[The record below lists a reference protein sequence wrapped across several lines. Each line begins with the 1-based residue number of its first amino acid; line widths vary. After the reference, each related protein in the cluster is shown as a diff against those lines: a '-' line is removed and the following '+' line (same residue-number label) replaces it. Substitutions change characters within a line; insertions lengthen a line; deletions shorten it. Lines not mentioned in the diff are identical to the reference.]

1 MLYSRTSN
9 YTMLTSPHWALRG
22 VWVIAFFC
30 GTLAVLPAQSAAV
43 QPVDLQITSAP
54 LTTVI
59 DSLATKYPIQF
70 FYRPEQLPRQN
81 VRAQYRQEPLSTVL
95 ADLLAGTGLGAL
107 YYRDYAVIIAPA
119 AQLSQAFT
127 AYYFESLER
136 VLSDVDSDDNTIRIG
151 SLEELGPS
159 GRARI
164 RGRVID
170 RNTGEPVIGAT
181 VFVTDLGTGTSSDE
195 EGYFTVE
202 LPPGEH
208 ELRIQSVGYN
218 ELKRTLFSLSDGEL
232 ELELRG
238 SATELDE
245 VVVTD
250 RARDA
255 NVSTVQIGVDKL
267 EVESIRK
274 TPALL
279 GEADVVRT
287 LLLRPGVTTVGEGA
301 TGFNVRGGEVDQ
313 NLVLQDE
320 NFLLNASHALGFF
333 STFNA
338 DLVRSVELYKGNI
351 PAQYGGRLASVLDV
365 QMRDGDFERFKFKG
379 GVGPIAGR
387 FSMEGPLVKD
397 KTSFIAGV
405 RSSYS
410 DYVLGLFNIQ
420 ELERSSAFF
429 YDANLRLTHRLSSSS
444 NLVLAGYA
452 SADDFTFDGQ
462 FGFNYRTRSGQ
473 AVLRNFFTEDFFSK
487 LAFSLGTY
495 DSEELDLDGTDGA
508 SLRTQVQYYRLKEV
522 LNRQFNDD
530 LSIEAGLSGVLY
542 QVQPGSQQ
550 PFGGLSLIEPEE
562 LEQEKGLELAAFAE
576 AKYSISPA
584 LEISAGL
591 RFVNYRFLG
600 PKTVF
605 DYLDPERPRRDEI
618 TGSSLLEGTIAEYNS
633 LEPRLAARYR
643 LSSSSSIKAGYSRTA
658 QFINQLFNSASPAPT
673 SQYQLSTEYIPPHRA
688 HNFSIGY
695 FRNFK
700 DDLWEVSIE
709 GYGRLIDQ
717 LLDYRDFAD
726 LRVNPNLETEILVG
740 EGRGYGAEL
749 SIHKKQ
755 GLLNGRV
762 SYTYSIAERK
772 VVGINGGE
780 YFPGNSNKPHDLSV
794 LLNYN
799 YNQRN
804 TVTVNFTYSTGR
816 PITAPVGSY
825 RSREGLIVP
834 IYSERNQLRIP
845 DYHRLDLAYTMGTG
859 YRKDR
864 PVKIS
869 WTFSLYNVYARRNAF
884 SVFFTQDP
892 SQTPR
897 ANRLS
902 VLGTV
907 FPALTINFETI

>member
-1 MLYSRTSN
+1 MLNLFSWLRRLGWVVVLLGS
-9 YTMLTSPHWALRG
+9 LTAAR
-22 VWVIAFFC
+22 
-30 GTLAVLPAQSAAV
+30 AQSAAI
-43 QPVDLQITSAP
+43 QPVDLQLESAP
-54 LTTVI
+54 LAVII

-70 FYRPEQLPRQN
+70 FYQQNQLPTRTM
-81 VRAQYRQEPLSTVL
+81 RAQYRQEPLGAVL
-95 ADLLAGTGLGAL
+95 DDVLAGTGLSAL

-119 AQLSQAFT
+119 EQLSKAFT
-127 AYYFESLER
+127 ADYFESLER
-136 VLSDVDSDDNTIRIG
+136 VLGDVDSGVDVIRIG

-159 GRARI
+159 GRAEI
-164 RGRVID
+164 RGSVID

-181 VFVTDLGTGTSSDE
+181 VFVTDLGTGTSTDE
-195 EGYFTVE
+195 VGAFILS

-208 ELRIQSVGYN
+208 EVRIQSVGYN
-218 ELKRTLFSLSDGEL
+218 EMKRTVFSLSDGEL
-232 ELELRG
+232 QLELRS
-238 SATELDE
+238 SATELEE
-245 VVVTD
+245 VVVTEQ
-250 RARDA
+250 ARDV
-255 NVSTVQIGVDKL
+255 NVSSVQIGVDRL
-267 EVESIRK
+267 AVESIRK

-313 NLVLQDE
+313 NLILQDE

-365 QMRDGDFERFKFKG
+365 QMRDGDFERFRIKG
-379 GVGPIAGR
+379 GIGPIAGR
-387 FSMEGPLVKD
+387 VSLEGPLVKD
-397 KTSFIAGV
+397 RTSFVAGV

-420 ELERSSAFF
+420 ELDRSSAFF
-429 YDANLRLTHRLSSSS
+429 YDANLRLTHRLGDNSS
-444 NLVLAGYA
+444 LVLAGYA
-452 SADDFTFDGQ
+452 SEDDFTFDGQ

-473 AVLRNFFTEDFFSK
+473 AILRNFFNDDFFSK
-487 LAFSLGTY
+487 LAFSLGSY
-495 DSEELDLDGTDGA
+495 DSEELDLDGPDGA
-508 SLRTQVQYYRLKEV
+508 RLQTQVNYYRLKEV
-522 LNRQFNDD
+522 LNRK
-530 LSIEAGLSGVLY
+530 LSESLTLEAGFAGVLY
-542 QVQPGSQQ
+542 QVQPGKQE
-550 PFGGLSLIEPEE
+550 PFGPLSLISTAE
-562 LEQEKGLELAAFAE
+562 LEEERGLELAIFAE
-576 AKYSISPA
+576 AQFEVSPA
-584 LEISAGL
+584 LQLSAGL
-591 RFVNYRFLG
+591 RLVNYRFLG

-605 DYLDPERPRRDEI
+605 DYLNPEKPRVEEI
-618 TGSSLLEGTIAEYNS
+618 TGSNLLEGTIATYNS
-633 LEPRLAARYR
+633 LEPRFSARYR
-643 LSSSSSIKAGYSRTA
+643 LSATSSIKAGYSRTA
-658 QFINQLFNSASPAPT
+658 QFINQLFNSAAPAPT
-673 SQYQLSTEYIPPHRA
+673 SQFQLSTEYIPPHRA

-700 DDLWEVSIE
+700 DDLYEFSLE
-709 GYGRLIDQ
+709 GYGRIVDQ

-726 LRVNPNLETEILVG
+726 LRVNPNLETELVVG
-740 EGRGYGAEL
+740 DGIGYGAEVSL
-749 SIHKKQ
+749 HKKR
-755 GLLNGRV
+755 GLLNGRI
-762 SYTYSIAERK
+762 SYTYAFAERRA
-772 VVGINGGE
+772 GNINGGD
-780 YFPGNSNKPHDLSV
+780 YFPGNSNKPHDISV

-825 RSREGLIVP
+825 RSRQGLIVP

-845 DYHRLDLAYTMGTG
+845 DYHRLDLAYTVGTG

-892 SQTPR
+892 SRTPT

-902 VLGTV
+902 VLGTI

>member
-1 MLYSRTSN
+1 MAGLVLFLCCLAANSR
-9 YTMLTSPHWALRG
+9 
-22 VWVIAFFC
+22 
-30 GTLAVLPAQSAAV
+30 AQSAAV
-43 QPVDLQITSAP
+43 QPVDLQIESAP
-54 LTTVI
+54 LAVII
-59 DSLATKYPIQF
+59 DSLATKYPIHF
-70 FYRPEQLPRQN
+70 FYREGQLPQRPM
-81 VRAQYRQEPLSTVL
+81 RAQYRQEPLGTVL
-95 ADLLAGTGLGAL
+95 DDVLAGTGLDVL

-119 AQLSQAFT
+119 EQLAQAFT
-127 AYYFESLER
+127 ADYFESLER
-136 VLSDVDSDDNTIRIG
+136 VLSDVETDDGVIRIG
-151 SLEELGPS
+151 TLEELGPS
-159 GRARI
+159 GRAQI
-164 RGRVID
+164 QGTVID

-181 VFVTDLGTGTSSDE
+181 VFVTDLGTGTSTDE
-195 EGYFTVE
+195 LGAFTLS

-208 ELRIQSVGYN
+208 EIRIQSVGYN
-218 ELKRTLFSLSDGEL
+218 EMKRTVFSLSDGEL
-232 ELELRG
+232 QLELRS
-238 SATELDE
+238 SATELEE
-245 VVVTD
+245 VVVTEQ
-250 RARDA
+250 ARDA
-255 NVSTVQIGVDKL
+255 NVSSVQIGVAKL

-313 NLVLQDE
+313 NLILQDE
-320 NFLLNASHALGFF
+320 NFLLNSSHALGFF

-365 QMRDGDFERFKFKG
+365 QMRDGDFERFKMKG
-379 GVGPIAGR
+379 GIGPIAGR
-387 FSMEGPLVKD
+387 FSLEGPIIKD

-420 ELERSSAFF
+420 ELDRSSAFF
-429 YDANLRLTHRLSSSS
+429 YDANFRLTHRLSSSS

-452 SADDFTFDGQ
+452 SEDDFTFDGQ

-473 AVLRNFFTEDFFSK
+473 AVLRNFFTEDFYSK

-495 DSEELDLDGTDGA
+495 DSEELDLDGVDGA
-508 SLRTQVQYYRLKEV
+508 RLQTQVSYYRLKEV
-522 LNRQFNDD
+522 LNRK
-530 LSIEAGLSGVLY
+530 LSEALTIEAGFTGVLY
-542 QVQPGSQQ
+542 QVQPGSQE
-550 PFGGLSLIEPEE
+550 PFGAASLILPET
-562 LEQEKGLELAAFAE
+562 LEEEKGLELAAFAE
-576 AKYSISPA
+576 AKFEVSPA

-591 RFVNYRFLG
+591 RFANYRFLG

-605 DYLDPERPRRDEI
+605 NYQNPELPRADEI
-618 TGSSLLEGTIAEYNS
+618 TGSSLLEGTIATYNS
-633 LEPRLAARYR
+633 LEPRFAARYR
-643 LSSSSSIKAGYSRTA
+643 LSRTSSIKAGYSRMT
-658 QFINQLFNSASPAPT
+658 QFINQLFNSAAPAPT
-673 SQYQLSTEYIPPHRA
+673 SQFQLSTEYIPPHRA

-700 DDLWEVSIE
+700 DDLYEFSIE
-709 GYGRLIDQ
+709 GYGRLVDQ

-726 LRVNPNLETEILVG
+726 LRVNPNLETELFVG
-740 EGRGYGAEL
+740 DGIGYGAEL
-749 SIHKKQ
+749 SLHKKR
-755 GLLNGRV
+755 GLLNGRI
-762 SYTYSIAERK
+762 SYTYAFAERRA
-772 VVGINGGE
+772 GNINGGE
-780 YFPGNSNKPHDLSV
+780 YFPGNSNKPHDVSI

-834 IYSERNQLRIP
+834 IYSDRNALRIP
-845 DYHRLDLAYTMGTG
+845 DYHRLDLAYTVGTG
-859 YRKDR
+859 YRKNR

-892 SQTPR
+892 SQTPQ

-902 VLGTV
+902 VLGTI

>member
-1 MLYSRTSN
+1 MPT
-9 YTMLTSPHWALRG
+9 TPKWAQRMAGLFLFVG
-22 VWVIAFFC
+22 YFAI
-30 GTLAVLPAQSAAV
+30 GSQAQSAAS
-43 QPVDLQITSAP
+43 QPVDLQIESAP
-54 LTTVI
+54 LAVII
-59 DSLATKYPIQF
+59 DSLATKYPLQF
-70 FYRPEQLPRQN
+70 FYREGQLPRQN
-81 VRAQYRQEPLSTVL
+81 MRAQYRQEPLGTVL
-95 ADLLAGTGLGAL
+95 DDVLAGTGLDAL

-119 AQLSQAFT
+119 EQLAQAFT
-127 AYYFESLER
+127 ADYFESLER
-136 VLSDVDSDDNTIRIG
+136 VLSDVESDEGVIRIG

-159 GRARI
+159 GRAQI
-164 RGRVID
+164 RGTVID
-170 RNTGEPVIGAT
+170 RNTGEPVVGAT
-181 VFVTDLGTGTSSDE
+181 VFVTDLGTGTSTDE
-195 EGYFTVE
+195 LGVFTLS

-208 ELRIQSVGYN
+208 EIRIQSVGYN
-218 ELKRTLFSLSDGEL
+218 EMKRTIFSLSDGEL
-232 ELELRG
+232 QLELRT
-238 SATELDE
+238 SATELEE
-245 VVVTD
+245 VVVTEQ
-250 RARDA
+250 ARDA
-255 NVSTVQIGVDKL
+255 NVSSVQIGVAKL

-287 LLLRPGVTTVGEGA
+287 LLLQPGVTTVGEGA

-313 NLVLQDE
+313 NLILQDE

-365 QMRDGDFERFKFKG
+365 QMRDGDFERFKMKG
-379 GVGPIAGR
+379 GIGPIAGR
-387 FSMEGPLVKD
+387 FNLEGPIVKD

-420 ELERSSAFF
+420 ELDRSSAFF

-452 SADDFTFDGQ
+452 SEDDFTFDGQ

-473 AVLRNFFTEDFFSK
+473 AVLRNFFTENFFSK

-495 DSEELDLDGTDGA
+495 DSEEIDLDGVDGA
-508 SLRTQVQYYRLKEV
+508 LLRTQVQYYRLKEV
-522 LNRQFNDD
+522 LNRQVSDD
-530 LSIEAGLSGVLY
+530 LTLEAGFAGVLY
-542 QVQPGSQQ
+542 QVQPGSQE
-550 PFGGLSLIEPEE
+550 PFGPESLIVPATLEE
-562 LEQEKGLELAAFAE
+562 ERGLELAAFAE
-576 AKYSISPA
+576 AKYEVSPA

-591 RFVNYRFLG
+591 RFANYRFLG

-605 DYLDPERPRRDEI
+605 SYQNPESPREDEI
-618 TGSSLLEGTIAEYNS
+618 TGANLLEGTIATYNS

-643 LSSSSSIKAGYSRTA
+643 LSRTSSIKAGYSRTA
-658 QFINQLFNSASPAPT
+658 QFINQLFNSAAPAPT
-673 SQYQLSTEYIPPHRA
+673 SQFQLSTEYIPPHRA

-700 DDLWEVSIE
+700 DDLYEFSIE
-709 GYGRLIDQ
+709 GYGRIVDQ

-726 LRVNPNLETEILVG
+726 LRVNPNLETELVVG
-740 EGRGYGAEL
+740 DGIGYGAEVSL
-749 SIHKKQ
+749 RKKS
-755 GLLNGRV
+755 GLLNGLI
-762 SYTYSIAERK
+762 SYTYAFAERRA
-772 VVGINGGE
+772 GNINGGA
-780 YFPGNSNKPHDLSV
+780 YFPGNSNQPHNVSV

-804 TVTVNFTYSTGR
+804 TVTVNFTYNTGR

-834 IYSERNQLRIP
+834 IYSDRNQLRIP
-845 DYHRLDLAYTMGTG
+845 DYHRLDLAYTVGTG
-859 YRKDR
+859 YRKNR
-864 PVKIS
+864 PVKVS

-892 SQTPR
+892 SQTPQ

-902 VLGTV
+902 VLGTI

>member
-1 MLYSRTSN
+1 MLNSFSWLCRLGWVVVLFGS
-9 YTMLTSPHWALRG
+9 LTTVR
-22 VWVIAFFC
+22 
-30 GTLAVLPAQSAAV
+30 AQSAAV
-43 QPVDLQITSAP
+43 QPVDLQLESAP
-54 LTTVI
+54 LAVII
-59 DSLATKYPIQF
+59 DSLTTKYSIQF
-70 FYRPEQLPRQN
+70 FYQENQLPTRTM
-81 VRAQYRQEPLSTVL
+81 RAQYRQEPLGSVL
-95 ADLLAGTGLGAL
+95 DDVLAGTGLSVL
-107 YYRDYAVIIAPA
+107 YYRDYAVIIAPSE
-119 AQLSQAFT
+119 QLSKAFT
-127 AYYFESLER
+127 ADYFESLER
-136 VLSDVDSDDNTIRIG
+136 VLGDVDSGVDVIRIG

-159 GRARI
+159 GRAEI
-164 RGRVID
+164 RGSVID

-181 VFVTDLGTGTSSDE
+181 VFVTDLGTGTSTDE
-195 EGYFTVE
+195 VGAFTLS

-208 ELRIQSVGYN
+208 EIRIQSVGYN
-218 ELKRTLFSLSDGEL
+218 EMKRTVFSLSDGEL
-232 ELELRG
+232 QLELRS
-238 SATELDE
+238 SATELEE
-245 VVVTD
+245 VVVTEQ
-250 RARDA
+250 ARDV
-255 NVSTVQIGVDKL
+255 NVSSVQIGVDRL
-267 EVESIRK
+267 AVESIRK

-313 NLVLQDE
+313 NLILQDE

-365 QMRDGDFERFKFKG
+365 QMRDGDFERFRMKG
-379 GVGPIAGR
+379 GIGPVAGR
-387 FSMEGPLVKD
+387 FSVEGPLVKD
-397 KTSFIAGV
+397 RTSFIAGV

-420 ELERSSAFF
+420 ELDRSSAFF
-429 YDANLRLTHRLSSSS
+429 YDANLRLTHRLGDNSS
-444 NLVLAGYA
+444 LVLAGYA
-452 SADDFTFDGQ
+452 SDDDFTFDGQ

-473 AVLRNFFTEDFFSK
+473 AILRNFFSDDFFSK
-487 LAFSLGTY
+487 LAFSLGNY
-495 DSEELDLDGTDGA
+495 DSEELDLNGADGA
-508 SLRTQVQYYRLKEV
+508 RLRTQVNYYRLKEV
-522 LNRQFNDD
+522 LNRK
-530 LSIEAGLSGVLY
+530 LSESLTIEAGFTGVLY
-542 QVQPGSQQ
+542 QVQPGQQ
-550 PFGGLSLIEPEE
+550 EPFGPLSLITPAE
-562 LEQEKGLELAAFAE
+562 LEEEKGLELAAFAE
-576 AKYSISPA
+576 AQIEVSPA
-584 LEISAGL
+584 LQISAGL

-605 DYLDPERPRRDEI
+605 DYLDPENPRKEEI
-618 TGSSLLEGTIAEYNS
+618 TGSNLLEGTIATYNS
-633 LEPRLAARYR
+633 LEPRFSARYR
-643 LSSSSSIKAGYSRTA
+643 LSASSSIKAGYSRTA

-673 SQYQLSTEYIPPHRA
+673 SQFQLSTEYIPPHRA

-700 DDLWEVSIE
+700 DDLYEFSIE
-709 GYGRLIDQ
+709 GYGRIVDQ

-726 LRVNPNLETEILVG
+726 LRVNPNLETELLVG
-740 EGRGYGAEL
+740 DGIGYGAEVSL
-749 SIHKKQ
+749 HKKR
-755 GLLNGRV
+755 GLLNGRI
-762 SYTYSIAERK
+762 SYTYAFAERRA
-772 VVGINGGE
+772 GNINGGE
-780 YFPGNSNKPHDLSV
+780 YFPGNSNKPHDVSV

-834 IYSERNQLRIP
+834 IYSDRNQLRIP
-845 DYHRLDLAYTMGTG
+845 DYHRLDLAYTVGTG

-884 SVFFTQDP
+884 SIFFTQDP
-892 SQTPR
+892 SQTPQ
-897 ANRLS
+897 ANRLA
-902 VLGTV
+902 VIGTI